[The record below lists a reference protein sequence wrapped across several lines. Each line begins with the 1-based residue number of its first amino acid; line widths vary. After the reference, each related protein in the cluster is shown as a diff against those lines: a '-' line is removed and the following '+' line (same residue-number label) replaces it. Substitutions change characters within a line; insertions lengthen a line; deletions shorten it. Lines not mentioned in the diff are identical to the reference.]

1 VKRQGVGER
10 TDYILAAGHHCPHK
24 RDRLSILTFNRRRAV
39 MLFTIAIILLV
50 LWALGMVSGAAVGNF
65 IHLLLVAAVI
75 MVLIQIIGGGGRR
88 TL

>member
-1 VKRQGVGER
+1 
-10 TDYILAAGHHCPHK
+10 
-24 RDRLSILTFNRRRAV
+24 